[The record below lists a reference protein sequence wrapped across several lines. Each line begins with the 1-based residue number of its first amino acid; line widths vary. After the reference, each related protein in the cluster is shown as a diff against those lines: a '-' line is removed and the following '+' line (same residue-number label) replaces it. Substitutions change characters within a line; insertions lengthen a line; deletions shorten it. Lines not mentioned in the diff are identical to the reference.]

1 MGSSA
6 LWFVRFLPGISMVLA
21 ASIVTVEKRVLIDRR
36 ERFESHTAVFRRN
49 APVLL
54 FSFEDGGCMF
64 ELLLVVYLTA
74 WLHIPG
80 DTSRCNHRIA
90 DKWSTF

>member
-1 MGSSA
+1 
-6 LWFVRFLPGISMVLA
+6 MVCEILTRDFDGA
-21 ASIVTVEKRVLIDRR
+21 GCLHRHGRKESLDRR
-36 ERFESHTAVFRRN
+36 ERFESHIAVFRRN
-49 APVLL
+49 AAVLL
-54 FSFEDGGCMF
+54 FRFEDGGSMF